1 MADLATRIEQ
11 LGEMV
16 AQAKAMPLSSSVL
29 MSREELLGA
38 IDEMRELLP
47 EEIKQAKWVVKDRE
61 DLLAKGRER
70 AEQLIEDGRKEQ
82 ARLVGEQAV
91 IEAAE
96 DEARRII
103 ADAEEQAHRVRREAD
118 EYVDSKLEQME
129 SVLRRSAE
137 SMDQARDGLARTTEQ
152 ISRGRRHLRG
162 EAV

>member
-11 LGEMV
+11 LEEMV
-16 AQAKAMPLSSSVL
+16 AQAKSMPLSSSVL
-29 MSREELLGA
+29 LNREELLDA
-38 IDEMRELLP
+38 IKDMRELLP

-61 DLLAKGRER
+61 ELLAKGRER
-70 AEQLIEDGRKEQ
+70 AHLLVEDARVEQ

-91 IEAAE
+91 TEAAE

-129 SVLRRSAE
+129 SVLRRSTE
-137 SMDQARDGLARTTEQ
+137 NVDQARSGIIEAAEQ
-152 ISRGRRHLRG
+152 VSRGRRHLRG
-162 EAV
+162 EA

>member
-11 LGEMV
+11 LEEMV
-16 AQAKAMPLSSSVL
+16 AQAKSMPLSSSVL
-29 MSREELLGA
+29 LNREELLDA
-38 IDEMRELLP
+38 IKDMRELLP

-61 DLLAKGRER
+61 ELLAKGRER
-70 AEQLIEDGRKEQ
+70 AEQLVEGARKEQ

-118 EYVDSKLEQME
+118 DYVDSKLEEME
-129 SVLRRSAE
+129 SVLRRSTE
-137 SMDQARDGLARTTEQ
+137 SVDRAREGIIEAAGQ